1 MKKISRYDISGL
13 IEAQFE
19 PGSRGRALRN
29 RLGIKGKRVMDKL
42 EREEQLRAIE
52 ELSGMYDSN
61 HLFTAADVCNMHKVW
76 LDKIY
81 EWAGKYRQV
90 NVSKG
95 DFLFAAAA
103 QVPKLMAEFEKR
115 IFMNSPPAILKLWTK

>member
-19 PGSRGRALRN
+19 SGSRRRCLRN

-81 EWAGKYRQV
+81 EWAGKYRQG

-95 DFLFAAAA
+95 DFLFSGGGPVL
-103 QVPKLMAEFEKR
+103 QF
-115 IFMNSPPAILKLWTK
+115 